1 MINVYI
7 PPKPVGFWQLDDGP
21 DGGPGATW
29 ISMRKKPTDQQIKNI
44 EDSFGWKWIDAK
56 NE

>member
-1 MINVYI
+1 MISVYV

-21 DGGPGATW
+21 EGGPGTTW

-44 EDSFGWKWIDAK
+44 EESFGWKWIDAK